1 VGKEGRIKIPSGTDL
16 VTETANPITRDK
28 EEHMIRNKT
37 GRRVSGV
44 ISLLAAASLVA
55 ACSSGS
61 SDSAESVA
69 EETAAAETSEA
80 AESPAEA
87 AAESSNALAT
97 AWEQDWS
104 ALGLTNPGLTP
115 TDAGIVEV
123 DTTQYKK
130 EGPYTI
136 GFASQGPTNSWA
148 AIYDETLKARAAE
161 LGVTIEYAGADG
173 KEDKQVNDIN
183 DLAAKGV
190 DAIIVTPMGPAIKA
204 PLERAAAEG
213 IPIII
218 CTGVVDTK
226 ANVTR
231 VDRDNRL
238 NGALSAEWIAQKVG
252 GAGKIVMLAGIPGVP
267 TAESRLVGA
276 NEVFAKYP
284 DIEILDTQY
293 TNWSPT
299 EGKTIMEQM
308 ISKFGDS
315 INAIWSDSGLQDIG
329 AIQAYLEAG
338 LPIPPMTAEPVNGFL
353 KLAKDNNVEFAAI
366 GYPPAHSAACLDAA
380 VAVLEGKPV
389 SSFVNVEVPIF
400 TNAEIDDYV
409 RMDCTDDLWIPA
421 EALSAEVLKSLKLC

>member
-1 VGKEGRIKIPSGTDL
+1 MSRSTNKRKVASIVSL
-16 VTETANPITRDK
+16 V
-28 EEHMIRNKT
+28 
-37 GRRVSGV
+37 
-44 ISLLAAASLVA
+44 AAASLVA

-61 SDSAESVA
+61 SESAESAAEETVVAEESAAEAA
-69 EETAAAETSEA
+69 EETAVADE
-80 AESPAEA
+80 EA

-97 AWEQDWS
+97 AWENDWS
-104 ALGLTNPGLTP
+104 AIGLTNPGITP

-123 DTTQYKK
+123 DTAQYTK
-130 EGPYTI
+130 EGPFTI

-161 LGVTIEYAGADG
+161 LGVTLEYAGADG

-183 DLAAKGV
+183 DLVAKGV

-213 IPIII
+213 VPIIL
-218 CTGVVDTK
+218 CTGIVDTTS
-226 ANVTR
+226 NVSR

-238 NGALSAEWIAQKVG
+238 NGALAAEWIAQKVG

-267 TAESRLVGA
+267 TAESRLEGA
-276 NEVFAKYP
+276 KEVFALYP

-315 INAIWSDSGLQDIG
+315 IDAIWSDSGLQNVG
-329 AIQAYLEAG
+329 VIQAYNEAG
-338 LPIPPMTAEPVNGFL
+338 LPIPPMTAEPLNGFL
-353 KLAKDNNVEFAAI
+353 KLAKENNVEFAAI
-366 GYPPAHSAACLDAA
+366 GYPPAHSAECLDTA
-380 VAVLEGKPV
+380 VAALEGKPV

-400 TNAEIDDYV
+400 TNAEIDEYV
-409 RMDCTDDLWIPA
+409 RMDCSDDLWIPA
-421 EALSAEVLKSLKLC
+421 EALSAEVLSSLKLC

>member
-1 VGKEGRIKIPSGTDL
+1 
-16 VTETANPITRDK
+16 
-28 EEHMIRNKT
+28 MIRNMT
-37 GRRVSGV
+37 GRKVSGV
-44 ISLLAAASLVA
+44 IGLLAAASLVA

-61 SDSAESVA
+61 SDSAESSA
-69 EETAAAETSEA
+69 EETAVAAESAAETAEES
-80 AESPAEA
+80 AESAEAEA
-87 AAESSNALAT
+87 ASASSNALAT
-97 AWEQDWS
+97 AWEQDWN
-104 ALGLTNPGLTP
+104 AIGLTNPGVIA

-123 DTTQYKK
+123 DTAQYAK

-161 LGVTIEYAGADG
+161 LGVTLEYAGADG

-183 DLAAKGV
+183 DLVAKGV

-213 IPIII
+213 IPIIL
-218 CTGVVDTK
+218 CTGIVDTTV
-226 ANVTR
+226 NVSR

-238 NGALSAEWIAQKVG
+238 NGALAAEWIAQKVG

-267 TAESRLVGA
+267 TAESRLEGA
-276 NEVFAKYP
+276 NEVFALYP

-315 INAIWSDSGLQDIG
+315 IQAIWSDSGLQDIG
-329 AIQAYLEAG
+329 VIQAYNEAG
-338 LPIPPMTAEPVNGFL
+338 LPIPPMTAEPLNGFL

-366 GYPPAHSAACLDAA
+366 GYPPAHSAACLDTAIAA
-380 VAVLEGKPV
+380 LEGKPV

-400 TNAEIDDYV
+400 TNAEVDDYV
-409 RMDCTDDLWIPA
+409 RMDCSDDLWIPA
-421 EALSAEVLKSLKLC
+421 EALSAEVLSSLKLC